1 MKNKVIN
8 ALRIARPLPT
18 QNGPVLPRLVD
29 GPPKS
34 VSSVSHISLTKAVP
48 HTVDDYGEG
57 YASAKLVSI
66 ENRSRGN
73 DDVHQV
79 PANAPTF
86 PIAAATP

>member
-1 MKNKVIN
+1 MKKKVIN

-18 QNGPVLPRLVD
+18 QNGPVLPRSVD
-29 GPPKS
+29 EPPKS
-34 VSSVSHISLTKAVP
+34 VSSMGRVSLTKVMP

-57 YASAKLVSI
+57 YAWANLVSI
-66 ENRSRGN
+66 GDRSRGKG
-73 DDVHQV
+73 DEHQV